1 MKGDQPKRPRGAR
14 GKKKGKTE
22 DLPPAPLDAP
32 EGASTPEATEGSDAP
47 SRPELLDAESA
58 SVHADADEPGAALEE
73 AVPSEDAAAPE
84 EIAAPG
90 EAAAPADATPEE
102 GAGDDHPV
110 TSVPPPPESS
120 EQVSAGTTPPAKGK
134 RGKKAAAPKQ
144 PKGKGKR
151 GKGKDEAAPPESSK
165 KLVGEALTDEHDESD
180 RSEDTWHGSDPE
192 ATVNLRGELADLFPL
207 RDDDVVLTEVDEA
220 PSAEADAEDD
230 PVVSDDDGEA
240 LDDEGGEASAPESA
254 ETKVADP
261 STTARDHLR
270 GVIEALVFASDKP
283 LSVRD
288 LSRAAEAPSKDVKAL
303 LDELRVFYKPRGIQL
318 DEVAGGFVFRTNA
331 LFAPF
336 VRDLTKQKPVK
347 LTRAQL
353 ETLAIL
359 AYRQPITRPEID
371 DIRGVDSGP
380 VLKMLLE
387 RDLVRILGKK
397 DEPGRPLL
405 YGSTPEFLEFF
416 GLKSLKDLPT
426 LQEFTELNEDSKRVA
441 EKELGESF
449 DDIQTL
455 LDHGDEEA
463 APATDGAVEG
473 HDTEIP
479 PAATDAGAEDD
490 WGDAGPLDGA
500 DGVDEAEAEA
510 ADTDAPSAP
519 DSEHDIDAAPEAN
532 TEIRE
537 TIADDDFDAPE
548 TAPTEA
554 PSDEDDAP
562 VVSEEDPNLDEAPSE
577 KPSAGEPSSDED
589 DEDDYDDD
597 DFEDDDDDDDEDEED
612 DDDE

>member
-1 MKGDQPKRPRGAR
+1 V
-14 GKKKGKTE
+14 E
-22 DLPPAPLDAP
+22 PAV
-32 EGASTPEATEGSDAP
+32 ETATE
-47 SRPELLDAESA
+47 ELAE
-58 SVHADADEPGAALEE
+58 E
-73 AVPSEDAAAPE
+73 
-84 EIAAPG
+84 
-90 EAAAPADATPEE
+90 
-102 GAGDDHPV
+102 HPV

-120 EQVSAGTTPPAKGK
+120 EQISAATAPAPKGK
-134 RGKKAAAPKQ
+134 RGKKAPAAPK
-144 PKGKGKR
+144 PAKTGAKGKR
-151 GKGKDEAAPPESSK
+151 GKGKDETAAPPESSK
-165 KLVGEALTDEHDESD
+165 KLLGETEAEEAEAN
-180 RSEDTWHGSDPE
+180 EDTWHGSDPE

-207 RDDDVVLTEVDEA
+207 RDDDIVLTETDEA
-220 PSAEADAEDD
+220 EEPTPDDGTPSDGEGEDGE
-230 PVVSDDDGEA
+230 DDDGSLDVGSDEA
-240 LDDEGGEASAPESA
+240 AAPESA
-254 ETKVADP
+254 EATVADP
-261 STTARDHLR
+261 TTTARDHLR
-270 GVIEALVFASDKP
+270 GLIEALVFASDKP
-283 LSVRD
+283 LSVRE
-288 LSRAAEAPSKDVKAL
+288 LSRASEAPSKDVKVL
-303 LDELRVFYKPRGIQL
+303 LEELRVFYKPRGIQL

-331 LFAPF
+331 VFAPF

-455 LDHGDEEA
+455 LDHGEEDA
-463 APATDGAVEG
+463 APEASGTGEA

-479 PAATDAGAEDD
+479 PAFADPEAADD
-490 WGDAGPLDGA
+490 WDGA
-500 DGVDEAEAEA
+500 PTLDAAEGETA

-519 DSEHDIDAAPEAN
+519 TDNAELEEEPEPPTQDQDAL
-532 TEIRE
+532 
-537 TIADDDFDAPE
+537 
-548 TAPTEA
+548 TAEQEEL
-554 PSDEDDAP
+554 DEDPVASADEDA
-562 VVSEEDPNLDEAPSE
+562 VASVSEEDPNLDEADASEATETPSKTPTTTE
-577 KPSAGEPSSDED
+577 ESPDE
-589 DEDDYDDD
+589 EDDYDDD
-597 DFEDDDDDDDEDEED
+597 DFEDDDDDDDDDEDEED
-612 DDDE
+612 DDE

>member
-1 MKGDQPKRPRGAR
+1 VKGDQPKRPRGAR

-22 DLPPAPLDAP
+22 DLPPDPMDTA
-32 EGASTPEATEGSDAP
+32 ASGPVPAATEA
-47 SRPELLDAESA
+47 
-58 SVHADADEPGAALEE
+58 
-73 AVPSEDAAAPE
+73 SEDAPRAELTDAVEAERSGEESPVEAATEEATAPE
-84 EIAAPG
+84 E
-90 EAAAPADATPEE
+90 PALETAPEE
-102 GAGDDHPV
+102 PAEEHPV

-120 EQVSAGTTPPAKGK
+120 EQVSAAAPAPAKGK
-134 RGKKAAAPKQ
+134 RGKKAEASPK
-144 PKGKGKR
+144 PAKTGAKGKR
-151 GKGKDEAAPPESSK
+151 GKGKNEPPAPPESSK
-165 KLVGEALTDEHDESD
+165 KLLGETEAEEADAG
-180 RSEDTWHGSDPE
+180 EDTWHGSDPE

-207 RDDDVVLTEVDEA
+207 RDDNIVLTETDETEEPA
-220 PSAEADAEDD
+220 PGDGTPSEVEDGEDEDGSLDVGNDD
-230 PVVSDDDGEA
+230 PA
-240 LDDEGGEASAPESA
+240 APESA
-254 ETKVADP
+254 EATVADP
-261 STTARDHLR
+261 TTTARDHLR
-270 GVIEALVFASDKP
+270 GLLEALVFASDKP
-283 LSVRD
+283 LSVRE
-288 LSRAAEAPSKDVKAL
+288 LSRAAEAPSKDVKVL
-303 LDELRVFYKPRGIQL
+303 LEELRVFYKPRGIQL

-331 LFAPF
+331 VFAPF

-455 LDHGDEEA
+455 LDHGEEDA
-463 APATDGAVEG
+463 APEASGTGEA

-479 PAATDAGAEDD
+479 PAFADPEVEEDWDGAPTLDAGESDT
-490 WGDAGPLDGA
+490 
-500 DGVDEAEAEA
+500 A

-519 DSEHDIDAAPEAN
+519 TEDTEPEDEPEPPTQDQDALTGEEEEPDEHPVASA
-532 TEIRE
+532 
-537 TIADDDFDAPE
+537 
-548 TAPTEA
+548 
-554 PSDEDDAP
+554 DEDAVAP
-562 VVSEEDPNLDEAPSE
+562 VSEEDPNLDEADDTGATPSE
-577 KPSAGEPSSDED
+577 KPETAEESPDE
-589 DEDDYDDD
+589 EDDYDDD
-597 DFEDDDDDDDEDEED
+597 DFEDDDDDDDDDDEED
-612 DDDE
+612 DDE